1 MATPNEVSAL
11 FLIKKYLLDELSPL
25 PSATTNPWMNESDF
39 SIFRSPAQDLT
50 SFHQTG
56 FEFSE
61 FETKPEIIDL
71 VTPKPEIS
79 DFELKPIIDS
89 QVKSEIP
96 LESNDSFTFQSNPR
110 VIIAQSNRKPPL
122 KIAPPNRT
130 KWIQFAT
137 GNPKPEL
144 PVPVVAAEEK
154 RHYRGVRMRP
164 WGKFAAEIRD
174 PNRRGTRVWLGTF
187 ETAIEAARAYDKAAF
202 RLRGSKAILNFP
214 VEVGKWNPSAEDG
227 HGLNNKRKRDGEGE
241 EVTVVKKVPKTE
253 ESYAV
258 SGGENVESAASG
270 LTAFDDWDMT
280 EFLSMPLLSPLSP
293 HPPFGH
299 PQLTVV

>member
-1 MATPNEVSAL
+1 MPLPLQFSVSSKMATPNEVSAL

-25 PSATTNPWMNESDF
+25 PTTATTNRWMNDF
-39 SIFRSPAQDLT
+39 T
-50 SFHQTG
+50 SFDQTG

-71 VTPKPEIS
+71 VTPKPEIF
-79 DFELKPIIDS
+79 DFD
-89 QVKSEIP
+89 VKSEIP
-96 LESNDSFTFQSNPR
+96 SESNDSFTFQSNPPR
-110 VIIAQSNRKPPL
+110 VTVQSNRKPPL

-174 PNRRGTRVWLGTF
+174 PTRRGTRVWLGTF
-187 ETAIEAARAYDKAAF
+187 ETAIEAARAYDKEAF

-214 VEVGKWNPSAEDG
+214 LEVDKWNPRAEDG
-227 HGLNNKRKRDGEGE
+227 RGLYNKRKRDGEEE
-241 EVTVVKKVPKTE
+241 EVTVVEKVLKTE
-253 ESYAV
+253 ESYDV
-258 SGGENVESAASG
+258 SGGENVESG
-270 LTAFDDWDMT
+270 LTAIDDWDLT

-293 HPPFGH
+293 HPPFGY

>member
-1 MATPNEVSAL
+1 MATPNEASAL

-25 PSATTNPWMNESDF
+25 PNTNQWMNEPDF
-39 SIFRSPAQDLT
+39 SIFGSSD
-50 SFHQTG
+50 QTG
-56 FEFSE
+56 FEFSQ

-71 VTPKPEIS
+71 VTPKPDIS
-79 DFELKPIIDS
+79 GFD
-89 QVKSEIP
+89 VKSEAP
-96 LESNDSFTFQSNPR
+96 LEPYDSFTFQSNQHR
-110 VIIAQSNRKPPL
+110 VVSQSNRKPPL

-137 GNPKPEL
+137 GNPKPEKN
-144 PVPVVAAEEK
+144 VPAVAAVAEEK
-154 RHYRGVRMRP
+154 WHYRGVRMRP

-202 RLRGSKAILNFP
+202 RLRGSKAIVNFP
-214 VEVGKWNPSAEDG
+214 LEVGMWNPCAEDG
-227 HGLNNKRKRDGEGE
+227 HENKRKRDDDEE
-241 EVTVVKKVPKTE
+241 EVTVVEKVQKTE
-253 ESYAV
+253 ESHAV
-258 SGGENVESAASG
+258 SCGGENVESD
-270 LTAFDDWDMT
+270 LTAIDDWDLT

-293 HPPFGH
+293 HPPFGF

>member
-1 MATPNEVSAL
+1 MATPSEVSAL
-11 FLIKKYLLDELSPL
+11 FHIKKYLLDELSPL
-25 PSATTNPWMNESDF
+25 PNAATNRWMNEPDI
-39 SIFRSPAQDLT
+39 SIFSSSVHDFT
-50 SFHQTG
+50 SFDQTG

-71 VTPKPEIS
+71 VMPKPEIS
-79 DFELKPIIDS
+79 DFE
-89 QVKSEIP
+89 VKSEVP
-96 LESNDSFTFQSNPR
+96 LESNDSFTFQSNPPR
-110 VIIAQSNRKPPL
+110 VNVQSSRKPPL

-137 GNPKPEL
+137 GNSKPEI
-144 PVPVVAAEEK
+144 PVPVVVAEEK

-214 VEVGKWNPSAEDG
+214 LEVGKWNPRAEDG
-227 HGLNNKRKRDGEGE
+227 HGQHNKRKRDEE
-241 EVTVVKKVPKTE
+241 EVTVVEKVPKTE
-253 ESYAV
+253 ESHAV
-258 SGGENVESAASG
+258 SCGGENVESAMSG
-270 LTAFDDWDMT
+270 LTAIDDWDLT
-280 EFLSMPLLSPLSP
+280 EFRSMPLLSPLSP
-293 HPPFGH
+293 HPPFGY

>member
-25 PSATTNPWMNESDF
+25 PTTATTNRWMNDF
-39 SIFRSPAQDLT
+39 T

-79 DFELKPIIDS
+79 DFE
-89 QVKSEIP
+89 VKSEISI
-96 LESNDSFTFQSNPR
+96 ESNDSFTFQSNPPR
-110 VIIAQSNRKPPL
+110 VTVQSNRKPPL

-144 PVPVVAAEEK
+144 PEPVVAAEEK

-174 PNRRGTRVWLGTF
+174 PTRRGTRVWLGTF
-187 ETAIEAARAYDKAAF
+187 ETAIEAARAYDKEAF

-214 VEVGKWNPSAEDG
+214 LEVDKWNPRAEDG
-227 HGLNNKRKRDGEGE
+227 RGLYKRKRDSEEE
-241 EVTVVKKVPKTE
+241 EVKVVKKVLKKE

-258 SGGENVESAASG
+258 SDGENVESG
-270 LTAFDDWDMT
+270 LTAIDDWDLT
-280 EFLSMPLLSPLSP
+280 ELLSMPLLSPLSP
-293 HPPFGH
+293 HPPFGY